1 MEKATDVL
9 MLKMNQ
15 AYSPWG
21 HGGGGAPLRDNTGD
35 TISDLS
41 SIYNDMRQPVAVPL
55 SPPQNSSDN
64 DLIKNSYT
72 DNNRLFKQNGS
83 RVIQDALILR
93 MEERH
98 RSIREAFLA
107 SDRDRSGYLDGH
119 EIKRLCTL
127 YNLDTT
133 QVDDILQRCDIDY
146 NGMISYDEFCQ
157 TMVREDYP
165 VHGGGTATS
174 MALNNKTSSQMLTS
188 SSSTNSLSA
197 HRRQL
202 RNGAISPTSLSPPFN
217 VEMSHGRKSMGP
229 GDDGNDPH
237 DYGNIYNKNTSSGS
251 GSGNSPTWN
260 KNLKSS
266 SPQRGAVNGKT
277 GASFYVNAPE
287 TPERLLKERKRKK
300 LINGLDSQVKER
312 RKRQEMEQLDELRR
326 TLVSQQ
332 RLIRQGLDYWG
343 QPIPEGSVKCAF

>member
-133 QVDDILQRCDIDY
+133 QVDDI
-146 NGMISYDEFCQ
+146 
-157 TMVREDYP
+157 
-165 VHGGGTATS
+165 
-174 MALNNKTSSQMLTS
+174 
-188 SSSTNSLSA
+188 
-197 HRRQL
+197 
-202 RNGAISPTSLSPPFN
+202 
-217 VEMSHGRKSMGP
+217 
-229 GDDGNDPH
+229 
-237 DYGNIYNKNTSSGS
+237 
-251 GSGNSPTWN
+251 
-260 KNLKSS
+260 
-266 SPQRGAVNGKT
+266 
-277 GASFYVNAPE
+277 FYW
-287 TPERLLKERKRKK
+287 
-300 LINGLDSQVKER
+300 INF
-312 RKRQEMEQLDELRR
+312 
-326 TLVSQQ
+326 T
-332 RLIRQGLDYWG
+332 
-343 QPIPEGSVKCAF
+343 